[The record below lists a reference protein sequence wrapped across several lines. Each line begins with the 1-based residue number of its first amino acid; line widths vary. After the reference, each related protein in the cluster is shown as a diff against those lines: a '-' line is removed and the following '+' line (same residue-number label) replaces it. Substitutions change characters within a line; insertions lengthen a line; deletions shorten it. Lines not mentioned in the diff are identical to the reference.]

1 MRESGRLAMT
11 PLARVERRLGR
22 NDRGS
27 VAVEA
32 GFIFPVLVLILFG
45 VVEFSMLLRDHVAL
59 TAATRSGVRT
69 ASALPR
75 EMTAGSAAALAV
87 DRAGTAMPMSIV
99 EELWIYKANTAGYP
113 GANGVTSF
121 ATCPTNSCNTYAFDS
136 GTRSFVQ
143 TSGSWDYRRVDACV
157 GTSDSVGIYVRA
169 RHSMVTG
176 LFGVGMDIGDHAVM
190 RFEPIPAD
198 QLAAGQSCRG

>member
-1 MRESGRLAMT
+1 MGR
-11 PLARVERRLGR
+11 G
-22 NDRGS
+22 DRGS

-75 EMTAGSAAALAV
+75 DATAGSAAAQAV
-87 DRAGTAMPMSIV
+87 VSAGTAMPMSTI

-121 ATCPTNSCNTYAFDS
+121 ASCPTTSCNRYTFDA
-136 GTRSFVQ
+136 GTRSFVLAG
-143 TSGSWDYRRVDACV
+143 GSWDYTHVNACV
-157 GTSDSVGIYVRA
+157 GTAESVGIYVRA
-169 RHSMVTG
+169 RHSFVTG

-198 QLAAGQSCRG
+198 QLAAGQSCSG